1 MTNENHT
8 VGNWEFLHSA
18 EEDVNIIKF
27 VSDQIR
33 KSEQNWNG
41 LRPWEPAVCHGETC
55 LYGPAD
61 PYKRENVEL
70 S

>member
-1 MTNENHT
+1 MKITLW
-8 VGNWEFLHSA
+8 GNWEFLHSA

-41 LRPWEPAVCHGETC
+41 LRPWEPAGYHGETC
-55 LYGPAD
+55 LHGPAD

>member
-1 MTNENHT
+1 MPNENHT
-8 VGNWEFLHSA
+8 VGNWEFLHRV

-41 LRPWEPAVCHGETC
+41 LWPWDPAGYHGETC
-55 LYGPAD
+55 LHGPAD